1 MSTKKPKAGDRHFTQ
16 AVEIF
21 EKAMKAL
28 GKREFERAQQ
38 LLAEVIDGYPEERD
52 VVERARTYR
61 ALCERSLEKRPAAR
75 PKSFEDMLHF
85 GVYLHNRGEFEEA
98 LKYFQQAA
106 DVHPKNEHVL
116 YCLAASSARA
126 GDTAT
131 AVKSLRSAIL
141 ANPASRAQARSDSDF
156 DPIREDEEF
165 VALLESAEA

>member
-1 MSTKKPKAGDRHFTQ
+1 MSTKKPRVVDRRFSQ
-16 AVEIF
+16 AVEVF
-21 EKAMKAL
+21 EKAMKAV

-38 LLAEVIDGYPEERD
+38 LLDEVIADYPEERD

-75 PKSFEDMLHF
+75 PKGFDELLHF

-116 YCLAASSARA
+116 YCLAAASSRA

-141 ANPASRAQARSDSDF
+141 ANPASRAQAKSDSDF

-165 VALLESAEA
+165 AALLDAVEA